1 MNCVNILWKA
11 ELMTNESGYL
21 VEEIFKI
28 GLKELTGS
36 SGMLL
41 VK

>member
-1 MNCVNILWKA
+1 
-11 ELMTNESGYL
+11 MTNETGYL
-21 VEEIFKI
+21 VEEIFKK